1 MFGFKRKP
9 AVRQPSAAICRAIAA
24 TGLPPGYNDPAAA
37 FRVVE
42 QQEKYSGRK
51 VTQVRIFDPAM
62 ADARRVAV
70 GAYGDLDAHPDLV
83 LWTGRVEQDG
93 TVTVTR
99 QGVAAQTAAP
109 TRQAADRAAHGDVA
123 HLLDQSAGR
132 AEHERYSRDG
142 AETNG

>member
-24 TGLPPGYNDPAAA
+24 SGLPPGCDDPAAT

-42 QQEKYSGRK
+42 LQERYSGRK
-51 VTQVRIFDPAM
+51 VTQVRIFDPSKAE
-62 ADARRVAV
+62 ARGVTI

-93 TVTVTR
+93 TVNLTR
-99 QGVAAQTAAP
+99 RATAAPTAAP

-142 AETNG
+142 TDTTV